1 MERTDVKRKS
11 TCLETKICP
20 RCGAELYADMNV
32 CYGCLYDFS
41 RGALRTPNIPLSL
54 LAEEDGP
61 EDTVNLAAAV
71 AEPLTERVGMMM
83 RTSSVD
89 MWIAVSDEGVSI
101 GRAPENDVVLHSPAV
116 SGRHLSITPTP
127 DGMEVSDLNSTNPA
141 RYHGREIHGRVIVS
155 YGDTID
161 VCGCILTMTGPAIDA
176 Y

>member
-1 MERTDVKRKS
+1 MERADVKRKGARF
-11 TCLETKICP
+11 ETKVCP

-41 RGALRTPNIPLSL
+41 RDAPRAPYAPLPP
-54 LAEEDGP
+54 LAGEDGP

-71 AEPLTERVGMMM
+71 AGSLTERVGMMM

-89 MWIAVSDEGVSI
+89 VWIAVPDEGVSI
-101 GRAPENDVVLHSPAV
+101 GRAPGNDVVLHSPAI
-116 SGRHLSITPTP
+116 SGRHLSIVPTP

-141 RYHGREIHGRVIVS
+141 RYHGREVRGRVIVS

-161 VCGCILTMTGPAIDA
+161 VCGCILTMTGPTIDV